1 MAQDRTS
8 NSSELPR
15 PRRSGP
21 GRRHSAAPAAAAV
34 LIALASA
41 VVAVLAATGVLVAGC
56 AHGCTAGQLV
66 GEIGIAVLTFAAVG
80 ALGWL
85 GVAAALRSGGR
96 LGWWVLRIA
105 VLVRGGGTRL

>member
-1 MAQDRTS
+1 MSCPGPAGAD
-8 NSSELPR
+8 PAVGI
-15 PRRSGP
+15 RRAGSW
-21 GRRHSAAPAAAAV
+21 AV

-80 ALGWL
+80 ALAGS
-85 GVAAALRSGGR
+85 GSPPRCAA
-96 LGWWVLRIA
+96 
-105 VLVRGGGTRL
+105 GGGWGGGCSA